1 MSGFPMVPRFTN
13 NTDDDDNSIHLKH
26 NIGKA
31 NPLRS
36 PTKRSRNNHN
46 NEVFCIIITIIIQMY
61 QLMKIA
67 KIILNSK
74 TSIRENGNDIIDT
87 LPNGKYNQENNNNKK
102 TKSLT
107 MMMKRNWMNLILINR
122 I

>member
-36 PTKRSRNNHN
+36 PTKEAATTTITKCSR
-46 NEVFCIIITIIIQMY
+46 IIITIIF
-61 QLMKIA
+61 
-67 KIILNSK
+67 
-74 TSIRENGNDIIDT
+74 RC
-87 LPNGKYNQENNNNKK
+87 
-102 TKSLT
+102 
-107 MMMKRNWMNLILINR
+107 IN
-122 I
+122 

>member
-46 NEVFCIIITIIIQMY
+46 NEVFSYNNNNHNSDVSIDE
-61 QLMKIA
+61 KIA

-74 TSIRENGNDIIDT
+74 TSIRET
-87 LPNGKYNQENNNNKK
+87 
-102 TKSLT
+102 TT
-107 MMMKRNWMNLILINR
+107 RR
-122 I
+122 RRV

>member
-31 NPLRS
+31 NPLI
-36 PTKRSRNNHN
+36 TYKRRNNHN
-46 NEVFCIIITIIIQMY
+46 NEVFSYNNNNHNSDVSIDE
-61 QLMKIA
+61 KIA

-74 TSIRENGNDIIDT
+74 TSIRENGNDIMRYFLMGNII
-87 LPNGKYNQENNNNKK
+87 KKNNNNKK

-107 MMMKRNWMNLILINR
+107 MMMKRIG
-122 I
+122 